1 MRVPYGPGYR
11 VYFVQRGAEL
21 IVLLCGGDKSTQGAD
36 IAEAKGL
43 AKELRDMTKIETTA
57 FDSADYLN
65 SAEAVA
71 AYLDAYLEDS
81 TQDELREALAT
92 VARSH
97 GVSDLAR
104 RSGVSRP
111 GIYKALGQ
119 DGNPSF
125 ETIQAILGAMGLRL
139 KVVPAEQEH
148 ESA

>member
-1 MRVPYGPGYR
+1 MM
-11 VYFVQRGAEL
+11 A
-21 IVLLCGGDKSTQGAD
+21 
-36 IAEAKGL
+36 
-43 AKELRDMTKIETTA
+43 KIETTA

-65 SAEAVA
+65 SAEAIA
-71 AYLDAYLEDS
+71 AYLDEYLEDG
-81 TQDELREALAT
+81 TPEELREAMAT

-125 ETIQAILGAMGLRL
+125 ETVRSLLAAMGLRL
-139 KVVPAEQEH
+139 TVEPADQEPQLV
-148 ESA
+148 

>member
-1 MRVPYGPGYR
+1 MM
-11 VYFVQRGAEL
+11 A
-21 IVLLCGGDKSTQGAD
+21 
-36 IAEAKGL
+36 
-43 AKELRDMTKIETTA
+43 KIETTA

-65 SAEAVA
+65 TAEDIA
-71 AYLDAYLEDS
+71 AYLDAYLEES
-81 TQDELREALAT
+81 APEEFRRALDT

-125 ETIQAILGAMGLRL
+125 ETVREILAAMGLRL
-139 KVVPAEQEH
+139 TVEPAEREP
-148 ESA
+148 A